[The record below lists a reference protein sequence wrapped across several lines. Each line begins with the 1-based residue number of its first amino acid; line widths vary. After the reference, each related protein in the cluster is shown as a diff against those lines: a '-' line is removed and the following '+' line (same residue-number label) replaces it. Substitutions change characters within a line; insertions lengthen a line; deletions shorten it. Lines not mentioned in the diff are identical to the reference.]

1 MATMD
6 PLAFVLQKHHS
17 FFLGIDYVSFTSLY
31 SFPVF
36 PHKWTLL
43 FYSSRDHKTK
53 TAMIH
58 VHILQQEDSK
68 KTGVGSQSL
77 MSRWGDDTITSFI
90 SSFSFVPPNPS
101 IINPSLLWLL
111 FFIKFFYTTH
121 TRHML
126 LVFYMF
132 GGWQFGIRYSIG
144 VIFPGETISPSLRMH
159 YLLIVLCLVLRPR
172 ELSPLTL
179 ASLLLLSLF
188 RSYLQSCW

>member
-1 MATMD
+1 MFPSPACT
-6 PLAFVLQKHHS
+6 PFQFFPINELYCFIVLEITKPK
-17 FFLGIDYVSFTSLY
+17 LLWYMFTY
-31 SFPVF
+31 
-36 PHKWTLL
+36 
-43 FYSSRDHKTK
+43 Y
-53 TAMIH
+53 
-58 VHILQQEDSK
+58 SK

-90 SSFSFVPPNPS
+90 SSFSFVPPNPP